1 MATNLAL
8 SWNRKPTIALKDKTY
23 FVRDWTLADINI
35 LKFFFVPISQLDARL
50 SSYHLILPT
59 ETSQIIL

>member
-8 SWNRKPTIALKDKTY
+8 SWNWKPTIALKDKTY

-35 LKFFFVPISQLDARL
+35 LKDFLFQLDVRL

-59 ETSQIIL
+59 QASQIIL